1 MLQWKPQVYAL
12 LALVALLAVAFLG
25 AFTDF
30 AQQFGW

>member
-1 MLQWKPQVYAL
+1 MLQWKPQFYAL

-25 AFTDF
+25 AFADV